1 MNREVDVKINQL
13 MKEKAH
19 LEARLDLIARE
30 LRLIVLKNSITNVN
44 AHHTTDRRGR

>member
-13 MKEKAH
+13 MKEKAY
-19 LEARLDLIARE
+19 LEQKLDLIARE
-30 LRLIVLKNSITNVN
+30 LRLTVLKKSITNVN

>member
-13 MKEKAH
+13 MKEKAY
-19 LEARLDLIARE
+19 LEQKLDLIARE
-30 LRLIVLKNSITNVN
+30 LRLTVLKNSIKNVN